1 MTVQGR
7 RWIGIVVCAVLA
19 VASLVYGVIDLSEGW
34 LRGGG
39 SYLAYAG
46 LFGVSAVLLWRRP
59 GWRRA
64 GVASGLLIVYFVVL
78 YIVLAEVHNHGTW
91 PFSV

>member
-1 MTVQGR
+1 VQAR
-7 RWIGIVVCAVLA
+7 RWIGLAVCAVLA
-19 VASLVYGVIDLSEGW
+19 VASLVYGVIGLTEGS
-34 LRGGG
+34 LRLGG

-46 LFGVSAVLLWRRP
+46 LLGVSAVLLWRRP
-59 GWRRA
+59 GWKRA
-64 GVASGLLIVYFVVL
+64 GVACGLLIVYFVVL